1 MSILA
6 ILISLGLLMFLAYRG
21 ITVLLL
27 APLMA
32 ALAVVLSGDATALLP
47 SYTVTFMSQLGGYLA
62 KFFPLFILGA
72 CLGVVSSREALV
84 KATAAENRWDSTFRA
99 AAIKHDEQ
107 SE

>member
-32 ALAVVLSGDATALLP
+32 ALAVVLSGDA
-47 SYTVTFMSQLGGYLA
+47 
-62 KFFPLFILGA
+62 
-72 CLGVVSSREALV
+72 RE
-84 KATAAENRWDSTFRA
+84 R
-99 AAIKHDEQ
+99 
-107 SE
+107 